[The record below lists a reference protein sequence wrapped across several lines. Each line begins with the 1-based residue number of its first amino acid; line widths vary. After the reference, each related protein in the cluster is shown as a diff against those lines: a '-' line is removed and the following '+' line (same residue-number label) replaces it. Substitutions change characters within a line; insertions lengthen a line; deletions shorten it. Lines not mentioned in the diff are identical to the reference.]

1 MAVRSNT
8 EYEEDEEGG
17 MPGQVPSPAARAA
30 GNAAMGANV
39 RENGAPKQEWYDIV
53 GDVLL
58 GNGQSP
64 GLLGTGQYDP
74 GSVSLGGTAA
84 RTADANQRMAEADA
98 RVAPAMN
105 TTQADQFRGQQMTL
119 AGDLLARSRGEGTS
133 VAQLQLQQGL
143 QGNLANTVAA
153 ANSMRGPGAAAGAG
167 QLMATRA
174 NAGQQMAGQAALLRA
189 EEVTQ
194 AQGLLGQVAAQGR
207 GMDLD
212 TASQNLQAQQEMQ
225 RQKDALVLQLRA
237 QNFSEAEA
245 QMMAELEIKRLEQAS
260 YYGTANN
267 NSQLIGNIAGGLGQA
282 VGGIANGGRK

>member
-1 MAVRSNT
+1 
-8 EYEEDEEGG
+8 
-17 MPGQVPSPAARAA
+17 
-30 GNAAMGANV
+30 MGANN
-39 RENGAPKQEWYDIV
+39 RENSKPAKPWWEQAWGAIAGTEDT
-53 GDVLL
+53 
-58 GNGQSP
+58 P
-64 GLLGTGQYDP
+64 GIFGTGQYRPDR
-74 GSVSLGGTAA
+74 VTLGGAADREADRIRRLGEVDA
-84 RTADANQRMAEADA
+84 RTA
-98 RVAPAMN
+98 PTMN
-105 TTQADQFRGQQMTL
+105 TANADQFRGHLLAL

-212 TASQNLQAQQEMQ
+212 TASQNLQAQQETQ
-225 RQKDALVLQLRA
+225 RQKDAMAIQLRA
-237 QNFSEAEA
+237 QGFSEAEA
-245 QMMAELEIKRLEQAS
+245 QMMADIEFQRQMGGSYESAAQRNGQFWRDVAAGAGQAF
-260 YYGTANN
+260 G
-267 NSQLIGNIAGGLGQA
+267 QKAGGK
-282 VGGIANGGRK
+282 GGGGA